1 MIGLNLNILTLE
13 QLRTLARAYQNPDIQ
28 VTAQDWRELAER
40 LEALQD
46 YDTAMSC
53 EARAVDLEYDEEAN
67 RE

>member
-1 MIGLNLNILTLE
+1 MIGLNLNIMTLE
-13 QLRTLARAYQNPDIQ
+13 NLRTLARAYENPDIQ
-28 VTAQDWRELAER
+28 VTAQDWRELAES

-53 EARAVDLEYDEEAN
+53 EARAVNLEDDEEVN